1 MKAPYLTFTALLA
14 ISFAVLATAGWAA
27 GAISVKSKPDKSQIA
42 KTKPDHSEMETY
54 QGHLIQGDQGF
65 TLQLNHDNTAS
76 MAWTDNTGM
85 TVNFVGTYT
94 GENGNYIVKLTPNNP
109 PRNSRTTPFTL
120 FMQGIGG
127 EETAAFSPN
136 KSTVRLK
143 VPSITLMEVDGG
155 NIKLH
160 PPKQGSKKHI
170 KSNKHRN
177 THNKRVVR
185 HYTPGFHYIY

>member
-1 MKAPYLTFTALLA
+1 MKATYLASVALVA
-14 ISFAVLATAGWAA
+14 ILFAMLGPASAAA
-27 GAISVKSKPDKSQIA
+27 GTKSAKSNTDKSQPA

-54 QGHLIQGDQGF
+54 QGHLVQGDQGF
-65 TLQLNHDNTAS
+65 TLQLNHDHTAS
-76 MAWTDNTGM
+76 MAWADDTGM
-85 TVNFVGTYT
+85 TVNFIGTYT

-136 KSTVRLK
+136 KSTVKLK
-143 VPSITLMEVDGG
+143 VPSIMLMEVDGG

-160 PPKQGSKKHI
+160 PPKQGSKTHA
-170 KSNKHRN
+170 KSRKHRN
-177 THNKRVVR
+177 THKKRVVR
-185 HYTPGFHYIY
+185 HYDPGFHYIY